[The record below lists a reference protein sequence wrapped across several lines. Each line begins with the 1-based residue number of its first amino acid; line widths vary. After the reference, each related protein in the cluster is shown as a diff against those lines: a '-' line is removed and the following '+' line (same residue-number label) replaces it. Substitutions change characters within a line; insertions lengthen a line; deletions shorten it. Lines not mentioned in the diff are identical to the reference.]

1 MTTAPPPHRALLVAY
16 AALVG
21 LGAGAALAASFMAA
35 GVFELRGTRGAVEE
49 YGAAMGLA
57 LALGAVGRWRNAGAR
72 NVRLAV
78 TVLLVFATRRWLT
91 GWIDLAPLGWRSES

>member
-1 MTTAPPPHRALLVAY
+1 
-16 AALVG
+16 
-21 LGAGAALAASFMAA
+21 
-35 GVFELRGTRGAVEE
+35 
-49 YGAAMGLA
+49 MGLA

-91 GWIDLAPLGWRSES
+91 GWIDLAPLGWRSESAGLLPVVVFPLVGLVLGALFGLDASTASRAEIGSAP